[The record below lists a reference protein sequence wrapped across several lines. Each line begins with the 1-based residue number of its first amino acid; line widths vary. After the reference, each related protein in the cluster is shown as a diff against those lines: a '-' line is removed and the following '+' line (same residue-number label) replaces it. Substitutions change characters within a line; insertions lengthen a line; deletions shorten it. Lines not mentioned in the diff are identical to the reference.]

1 MICFTPKVNTH
12 YLTCNSIIIHTR
24 LDILLSKSGNNK
36 MKTKLSKKRAIS
48 TVLTTVIILV
58 SSVVLGS
65 GVVLYGTSLFQ
76 GGTQTE
82 NISIAGTKL
91 WVHTE
96 ASEGLAWGA
105 AGIRNTGDKVVSVDK
120 IQIRGADIP
129 FGSWYPDTDVSSN
142 LFQLALN
149 HTGWSGVAGALNT
162 DDPDSDCSSTTIA
175 SDLDG
180 TGGETALCANAAS
193 GPVSLNPGQSAMI
206 YFKLANGTIT
216 SLDSGIST
224 TVSIFAGK
232 AGGPS
237 SITVEGKAP

>member
-1 MICFTPKVNTH
+1 
-12 YLTCNSIIIHTR
+12 
-24 LDILLSKSGNNK
+24 

-82 NISIAGTKL
+82 NITISGTKL

-96 ASEGLAWGA
+96 APEGLAWGA
-105 AGIRNTGDKVVSVDK
+105 AGVRNTGDKVLSVDK

-129 FGSWYPDTDVSSN
+129 FTQWYPDTDVSSN

-149 HTGWSGVAGALNT
+149 HTGWSGVDGMLT
-162 DDPDSDCSSTTIA
+162 EDDPDAGCALTLQ

-180 TGGETALCANAAS
+180 AGGETVVCAAAAS
-193 GPVSLNPGQSAMI
+193 GPVSLNPGQSAII
-206 YFKLANGTIT
+206 YFKLDNGTIT

-232 AGGPS
+232 AGSPS
-237 SITVEGKAP
+237 SITVTGISP